1 MSLDLLP
8 LHTVAII
15 LVVLFPLSSLAFPY
29 ENKCLAVDY
38 ENGGKIFGETH
49 SSIVHITSVK
59 SEVGVFY
66 NSSSAN
72 ASLNMIWTTL
82 RNSGCVSKREEKPGW
97 GTK

>member
-38 ENGGKIFGETH
+38 ENGGKYLGKLIPPYF
-49 SSIVHITSVK
+49 ILLVLNLK
-59 SEVGVFY
+59 WVFFIIPP
-66 NSSSAN
+66 
-72 ASLNMIWTTL
+72 LQM
-82 RNSGCVSKREEKPGW
+82 PH
-97 GTK
+97 